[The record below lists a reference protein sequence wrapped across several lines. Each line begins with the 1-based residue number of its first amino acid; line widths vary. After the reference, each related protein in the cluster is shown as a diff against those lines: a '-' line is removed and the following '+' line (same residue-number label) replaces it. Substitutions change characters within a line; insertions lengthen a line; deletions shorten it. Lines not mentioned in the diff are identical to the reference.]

1 METVN
6 RKVQLE
12 RVLKKQTNH
21 LDILRIYLFKLSINS
36 QKIEKKTKV
45 METKQ
50 NITNNQNSVIK
61 NSKKQVQLTLH
72 LKKLSNSKFK
82 ILLLSNR
89 LGEVN
94 KVSLTNQI
102 LSNYMEYLM
111 IFKMFIFYLSF
122 VITEIFT
129 STC

>member
-1 METVN
+1 
-6 RKVQLE
+6 
-12 RVLKKQTNH
+12 
-21 LDILRIYLFKLSINS
+21 
-36 QKIEKKTKV
+36 

-94 KVSLTNQI
+94 LVL
-102 LSNYMEYLM
+102 
-111 IFKMFIFYLSF
+111 
-122 VITEIFT
+122 
-129 STC
+129 